1 LLLIAAAVFGL
12 RSAIL
17 KTRVNYRPRLWTDDA
32 FKQVRRMD
40 FHRLAEADKYRDGG
54 LALPAFDVVDVLAG
68 DRRFRRK
75 FFLRQSSRDPGFS

>member
-1 LLLIAAAVFGL
+1 
-12 RSAIL
+12 
-17 KTRVNYRPRLWTDDA
+17 
-32 FKQVRRMD
+32 MD